1 MWLSFPLFT
10 SYYYYRRRRE
20 EEEEEEEEEDK
31 REYQR
36 QQLNES
42 FKKDFEEYFKKQ
54 IKEIQDKITPDL
66 FEIEPFYIEEISNLI
81 NLITEEEKYE
91 ENLFN
96 EVKKI
101 VSENAEKNKLVKHLN
116 IILAGP
122 TGAGKSTLINKI
134 LNLIGENA
142 IKTAIGAPC
151 TMGEPKY
158 YESEAV
164 PLLRLADSRG
174 IEKTNYRVEELSES
188 MEKFIK
194 RR

>member
-1 MWLSFPLFT
+1 MFFPLPLFT
-10 SYYYYRRRRE
+10 SYSYSSPVYHSSNDDYYRRLRE
-20 EEEEEEEEEDK
+20 EEEEEERRRK
-31 REYQR
+31 YQR

-66 FEIEPFYIEEISNLI
+66 FKIEPFYIEEISNLI
-81 NLITEEEKYE
+81 NLITVEEKYE

-142 IKTAIGAPC
+142 I
-151 TMGEPKY
+151 
-158 YESEAV
+158 
-164 PLLRLADSRG
+164 
-174 IEKTNYRVEELSES
+174 
-188 MEKFIK
+188 
-194 RR
+194 